1 MSAPYTIDIPQFR
14 IDFPQFADIIAYPD
28 SVILNAFTQAT
39 YYVENTDFCYLT
51 GDARYYALTLMTA
64 HLLLLATWINQGQVP
79 GLTTQAQIDKV
90 NVSLMQ
96 PPVKSQWAWWLSL
109 TGYGQS
115 LLALARAN
123 SVGGMYIGG
132 TPEGSAIRKVYGTFY
147 T

>member
-1 MSAPYTIDIPQFR
+1 MPAPYTIDISKFR
-14 IDFPQFADIIAYPD
+14 IDFPQFADVIAYPD
-28 SVILNAFTQAT
+28 SVISNTFTQAT
-39 YYVENTDFCYLT
+39 FYVENTDFGYLT

-64 HLLLLATWINQGQVP
+64 HLLLLSTWINAGGVP

-132 TPEGSAIRKVYGTFY
+132 LPEGSAIRKVAGTFY